1 MPVYDENKTEFDP
14 FSEESLDTVAA
25 VEALP
30 DMHAFEHLMYANRL
44 ERTAKYVMDKPID
57 IRFMNGKFPDEL
69 RDFMPIGR
77 VVEIEKLVAHM
88 TEPQD
93 SLGSVI
99 KISFEVN
106 GDKHEL
112 ITTSAGTAY
121 TIERGDTLHYT
132 LPGEVANQFLAA
144 LVYARQYNPDS
155 SEEVSFQFEDSRI
168 QTPRLDMVDFAERA
182 ILTLGDFDGSSQVT
196 TIANFSTSQDT
207 VVARLREIEKPTLSG
222 VQSKL
227 DLRGLED
234 YIKRQQTEIQENK
247 TVAPEATMRLSY
259 AKIVSGE
266 DEVFIDPEANFLEW
280 SMICQKFMRIIKEP
294 LESLAYLDDPA

>member
-1 MPVYDENKTEFDP
+1 MSISDYNKAEFDP

-30 DMHAFEHLMYANRL
+30 DMHAFEHLMYTNRL
-44 ERTAKYVMDKPID
+44 ERTAKYVMEKPID

-77 VVEIEKLVAHM
+77 VVEIEKLIAQM

-93 SLGSVI
+93 SLGSCI
-99 KISFEVN
+99 QISFEVN
-106 GDKHEL
+106 GDQHKL

-121 TIERGDTLHYT
+121 TIERGDTYHYT
-132 LPGEVANQFLAA
+132 LPGDVANQFLAA
-144 LVYARQYNPDS
+144 LVYARQYDPAS
-155 SEEVSFQFEDSRI
+155 SEERSFEFEDSRI
-168 QTPRLDMVDFAERA
+168 HTPRLDMVDFAERA
-182 ILTLGDFDGSSQVT
+182 ILTLGDFDGFSQVT
-196 TIANFSTSQDT
+196 TIANFSTPQDT

-227 DLRGLED
+227 DLMSLED
-234 YIKRQQTEIQENK
+234 YTKGQETELQQNK
-247 TVAPEATMRLSY
+247 TVTPEGTLRLSY

-266 DEVFIDPEANFLEW
+266 DEVFIDPDANFLEW
-280 SMICQKFMRIIKEP
+280 SQICQKFMKIVKKP